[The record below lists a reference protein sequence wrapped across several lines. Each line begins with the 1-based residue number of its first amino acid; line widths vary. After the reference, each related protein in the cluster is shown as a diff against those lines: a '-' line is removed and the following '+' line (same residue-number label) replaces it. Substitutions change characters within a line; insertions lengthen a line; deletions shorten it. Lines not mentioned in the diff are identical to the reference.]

1 MHPKWVIANSLDRK
15 IVIMKAA
22 NQMKKLLVT
31 GLFVV
36 AGSCFSSAYAA
47 NILYTQNF
55 ENPNPGT
62 FVNDGGDVNIFHQI
76 NTLYGGQPA
85 GFTFAQ
91 ANTVE
96 TLLVGGTQAW
106 GTGFLDPQAKAG
118 THVISM
124 LSSVQNDLLGLA
136 FNVGANKFLNLQ
148 LDISSI
154 DLDRWGGPFVPSGGL
169 APVFR
174 FSLYDNPSGATG
186 LGGGTLLDS
195 VDVTGTA
202 NALKNTFDWTN
213 HIVGLNAT
221 GNTNGNVILQI
232 DELQGGYAALDNFV
246 IASSDTSGDVGGQVP
261 EPATLVLLGLALA
274 ALGISRRQNI

>member
-1 MHPKWVIANSLDRK
+1 
-15 IVIMKAA
+15 MKRSS
-22 NQMKKLLVT
+22 QMKKLLASS
-31 GLFVV
+31 LFLA
-36 AGSCFSSAYAA
+36 AGAFFSNAYAA
-47 NILYTQNF
+47 NVLYTQNF

-62 FVNDGGDVNIFHQI
+62 FVNDGGDVNIYNPI

-106 GTGFLDPQAKAG
+106 GTGFLDSQGIAG
-118 THVISM
+118 RHVIGM
-124 LSSVQNDLLGLA
+124 LSSAQNDLLGLA
-136 FNVGANKFLNLQ
+136 FNVGSNKFLNFQ

-154 DLDRWGGPFVPSGGL
+154 DLSSWGGPFVPNGGL

-174 FSLYDNPSGATG
+174 FSLYDNPGGATG

-195 VDVTGTA
+195 VEITGTA
-202 NALKNTFDWTN
+202 SALKNTFNWTN
-213 HIVGLNAT
+213 HILGLDAT

-232 DELQGGYAALDNFV
+232 DELQGGYAALDNFI

-274 ALGISRRQNI
+274 GLGISRRKNI